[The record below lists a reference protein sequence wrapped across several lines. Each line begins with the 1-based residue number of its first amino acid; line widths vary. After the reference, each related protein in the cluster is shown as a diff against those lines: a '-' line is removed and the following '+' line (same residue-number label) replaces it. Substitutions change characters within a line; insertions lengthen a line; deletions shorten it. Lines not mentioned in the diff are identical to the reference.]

1 MNAESLARIYDGFAA
16 SYARNR
22 DVFDLGEVLRA
33 FSSGLPDSGDL
44 CDLGCGAGEPV
55 SAYFASRG
63 WRVTGVDF
71 SAGMLELAD
80 EFVPSMTSV
89 LGDMRDVD
97 FADESFDAVAAVYCL
112 FHIPWRDHQ
121 AVFDRVSRWLRP
133 GGQFLFTYATRE
145 YTGSDE
151 FEGTKEFMGQSLFYS
166 HTTPS
171 RLAEQVAAAGL
182 EVTSAVT
189 RCIGGESFL
198 WVTAYRPV
206 SRA

>member
-1 MNAESLARIYDGFAA
+1 
-16 SYARNR
+16 
-22 DVFDLGEVLRA
+22 
-33 FSSGLPDSGDL
+33 
-44 CDLGCGAGEPV
+44 
-55 SAYFASRG
+55 
-63 WRVTGVDF
+63 
-71 SAGMLELAD
+71 
-80 EFVPSMTSV
+80 MTSV
-89 LGDMRDVD
+89 LADMRDVD
-97 FADESFDAVAAVYCL
+97 FTDESFDAVTAVYCL